1 MRQGP
6 KPSNPRHGEGL
17 QEVKCCEYGAFRE
30 TYGADRERRRIRRA
44 QREAL
49 VLLVRL
55 FDNTENRLLHD
66 VLVKAHGCLD
76 TATRAPRKGKR

>member
-1 MRQGP
+1 MNTHTRWAAKMMRP
-6 KPSNPRHGEGL
+6 EPSSARAVAH
-17 QEVKCCEYGAFRE
+17 KA
-30 TYGADRERRRIRRA
+30 ADRERRRIRRA

-66 VLVKAHGCLD
+66 VMVKAHGCLD